1 MIAKSEEHF
10 VVEVNDGIYLQERL
24 EGYEFVKDIKKASL
38 YEKRF
43 EASKS
48 AKECGGKVRCYTVTH
63 EVKED
68 KNNE

>member
-10 VVEVNDGIYLQERL
+10 VVEVNDGIYLQKRL
-24 EGYEFVKDIKKASL
+24 QGYEFVKDIKKASL
-38 YEKRF
+38 YANRYGAWKN
-43 EASKS
+43 

-68 KNNE
+68 E

>member
-10 VVEVNDGIYLQERL
+10 VVEVNDGIYLQERIQ
-24 EGYEFVKDIKKASL
+24 GYEFVKDIKKASL
-38 YEKRF
+38 YKKRY
-43 EASKS
+43 EAWES
-48 AKECGGKVRCYTVTH
+48 AKECGGKVKRYTVTH

>member
-1 MIAKSEEHF
+1 MIVIRDEHY
-10 VVEVNDGIYLQERL
+10 VVEVNEGIYLR
-24 EGYEFVKDIKKASL
+24 EFLNVYRFTKDIKKASL

-63 EVKED
+63 EVKEGFI
-68 KNNE
+68 NE

>member
-1 MIAKSEEHF
+1 MTAKSEEHL

-38 YEKRF
+38 YNNRF
-43 EASKS
+43 GASKS
-48 AKECGGKVRCYTVTH
+48 ASECGGKVKIYTVTH

-68 KNNE
+68 K